1 MSVFRTVVAAGESG
15 TERSEGAFFKRRHV
29 GFVVPFE
36 VPILLKCLLY
46 RSTRCNSVL
55 DDIGHTNGRD
65 LRTRTA
71 LPDVM

>member
-1 MSVFRTVVAAGESG
+1 MGPDLIVFFEPNIDCDPSLFDAVE
-15 TERSEGAFFKRRHV
+15 
-29 GFVVPFE
+29 PFE